1 VGDGEAYEHRAGW
14 LSPMP
19 ERHEVHFEN
28 EDLTI
33 EVAED
38 EYVLSKAEEAGLDL
52 PYSCR
57 MGTCSVCAARVEG
70 EVDQSEGMI
79 LSPDEKE
86 QGYVLLCIAE
96 PRSDLTVDT
105 DDVP

>member
-1 VGDGEAYEHRAGW
+1 MG
-14 LSPMP
+14 
-19 ERHEVHFEN
+19 ERHEVRFVN

-33 EVAED
+33 EVDED
-38 EYVLSKAEEAGLDL
+38 EYILSKAEEAGLDL

-70 EVDQSEGMI
+70 EVDQTEGMI
-79 LSPDEKE
+79 LTEDEKDE
-86 QGYVLLCIAE
+86 GYVLLCIAKA
-96 PRSDLTVDT
+96 RGDLEVDT